1 MDLFPENCSIG
12 LDNTTNLVYNTDMT
26 NDNNNTKNQFLKGT
40 PDMTNMTHGFRVYKY
55 AASGQYEAFAN
66 FTSLKEAVGYMRRWN
81 PNQMTNWYIIDEND
95 PKRKRFQMNQQNKLV
110 VTYSGLGVLATK

>member
-1 MDLFPENCSIG
+1 M
-12 LDNTTNLVYNTDMT
+12 TNLVYNTDMT
-26 NDNNNTKNQFLKGT
+26 NDNDNKGN
-40 PDMTNMTHGFRVYKY
+40 DMNNMTHNFRVYKY

-66 FTSLKEAVGYMRRWN
+66 FTSLKKAVEYMRRWN